1 MRLASAFLAAS
12 LVFAAG
18 RHIGDLSFDLPV
30 AQASTFVELTVA
42 DLVTA
47 SGSVV
52 CATPLEH
59 MSLWEESEGSR
70 GRRIVSYTRVRIDRV
85 IDGAPGN
92 EVWVRTLGG
101 TVGDLGQR
109 VDGEAVLVP
118 GQPTLMFLASR
129 QDGTHSVVGM
139 GQGQF
144 PLEVPAGQPMK
155 VREPREL
162 GRLVGKLG
170 AAATRVPARLDLPG
184 RTVDEVT
191 TLIASLRATHAPR

>member
-18 RHIGDLSFDLPV
+18 RHVSDLSLHLPE
-30 AQASTFVELTVA
+30 AHASTFVELTVA
-42 DLVTA
+42 ELLTA

-52 CATPLEH
+52 CGTPLEH
-59 MSLWEESEGSR
+59 ISLWEDSEGGR
-70 GRRIVSYTRVRIDRV
+70 GRRIVSYTRVRVDRV
-85 IDGAPGN
+85 IDGTQPN

-118 GQPTLMFLASR
+118 GQPVLMFLAPR

-139 GQGQF
+139 GQGQY
-144 PLEVPAGQPMK
+144 PLEAPAGQPMK
-155 VREPREL
+155 VLDPRGL
-162 GRLVGKLG
+162 GRMVGKLG
-170 AAATRVPARLDLPG
+170 TAVTRVPARLDLPG

-191 TLIASLRATHAPR
+191 ALVASLRHTNAPR